1 MKANCIGDLLSSLL
15 AQMVKNLPATWE
27 TQVQSV
33 GQEDLLEKEMATHS
47 SIPAWRIL
55 AGYSPWGC
63 KGLNMTERLTPCS
76 VEDVKA
82 ITALILALQKLVVH
96 LEDKVWTR

>member
-1 MKANCIGDLLSSLL
+1 
-15 AQMVKNLPATWE
+15 
-27 TQVQSV
+27 
-33 GQEDLLEKEMATHS
+33 MATHS

-55 AGYSPWGC
+55 AGYSPCGC
-63 KGLNMTERLTPCS
+63 KGLNMTERLTHCS
-76 VEDVKA
+76 LEDVKA